1 MLQVCGKKYQ
11 ETVKIEYAL
20 KHLKKSLTE
29 YGGRAMLA
37 RKNEGVD
44 WKALSHAL
52 RSAMQVWDIL
62 TIGTYTFPSPKADY
76 LRDVKQGKIDFT
88 EVQEWLERIMEDIEK
103 MLPKS
108 NLPNEVDKKFWN
120 SWLIETLIKYLF

>member
-1 MLQVCGKKYQ
+1 
-11 ETVKIEYAL
+11 
-20 KHLKKSLTE
+20 
-29 YGGRAMLA
+29 MLA

-103 MLPKS
+103 MLPES